1 MTHYPGLREG
11 TKNMTDLLRGF
22 EDVDASAEERSFI
35 QFLDLAAQMPSI
47 AKYRGRML
55 TLCPVANAIV
65 LDIGCGLGNPE
76 VLLTLN

>member
-1 MTHYPGLREG
+1 
-11 TKNMTDLLRGF
+11 MTDLLRGF